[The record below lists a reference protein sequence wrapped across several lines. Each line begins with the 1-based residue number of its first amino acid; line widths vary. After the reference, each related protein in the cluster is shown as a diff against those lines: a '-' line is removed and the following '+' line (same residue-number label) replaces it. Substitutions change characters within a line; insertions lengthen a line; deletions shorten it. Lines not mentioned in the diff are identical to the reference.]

1 MCLKLLML
9 GEITEIVNGSI
20 RSVNCQN
27 FSVAPK
33 IRCSVSNRELD
44 RVISKALVVSALTE
58 MQLERS
64 LGRTSCRNNMLLRC
78 IPPKW
83 PDRGS

>member
-27 FSVAPK
+27 FQPRQKHADLF
-33 IRCSVSNRELD
+33 SNRELD
-44 RVISKALVVSALTE
+44 RVISKTLVVSAITE

-64 LGRTSCRNNMLLRC
+64 RGRTSCRNNTPLRC
-78 IPPKW
+78 IPRKW
-83 PDRGS
+83 PDRGP